1 MKLKAADLREPL
13 TIPIAGDEPWLS
25 FIYQSFA
32 IKGQTQPKLTGEVTV
47 TPAPYDV
54 FTIKGQVRF
63 HPLVNCGRC
72 QDLITWEI
80 ERPIDARY
88 LARYEADEAEEGE
101 DVEVDL
107 TPQDLDS
114 YYLQDGW
121 IDLEPVINDVVQTAL
136 PNRLIKVTAD
146 GKNCVVCLE
155 NIEDQL
161 VYEEERSPDASPFA
175 KLKGLKFP
183 DS

>member
-1 MKLKAADLREPL
+1 MKLKAVDLREPS
-13 TIPIAGDEPWLS
+13 TISISGDEPWLA

-54 FTIKGQVRF
+54 FHIRGHVRF

-80 ERPIDARY
+80 ERPIEVRY
-88 LARYEADEAEEGE
+88 LARYEGDAKEEGE
-101 DVEVDL
+101 EVEVDL

-114 YYLQDGW
+114 YYLRDGYL
-121 IDLEPVINDVVQTAL
+121 DLEPVINDVVQTAL

-146 GKNCVVCLE
+146 GKNCAVCLE
-155 NIEDQL
+155 NVEEQL
-161 VYEEERSPDASPFA
+161 VYEDECNPEVSPFA
-175 KLKGLKFP
+175 KLKGIKFP